1 MIDEVTQGSLAKN
14 SKLNEVIAYLNS
26 IINVTVK
33 PSLIEGDDGEPDR
46 PGFHITENDSTLIVP
61 GGSGDLPEGFVEQSV
76 TLCVDGSPVEGT
88 ILFKP
93 NEE

>member
-1 MIDEVTQGSLAKN
+1 MIDEITQGSLAKN

-61 GGSGDLPEGFVEQSV
+61 GGDLEGFVEQSV